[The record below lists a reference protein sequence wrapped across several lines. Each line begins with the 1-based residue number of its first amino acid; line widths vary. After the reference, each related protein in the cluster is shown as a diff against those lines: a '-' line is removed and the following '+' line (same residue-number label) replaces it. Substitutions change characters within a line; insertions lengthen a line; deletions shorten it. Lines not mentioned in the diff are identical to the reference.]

1 MKICGLQKLTLLD
14 FPGLAACTVFTPGC
28 NFRCPFCHNAGLVVE
43 KSDDYYTENQIFEYL
58 ATRKGKLDGVCI
70 TGGEPLL
77 QFGIEDFIAKI
88 KAAGF
93 KVKLDTNGSL
103 HEKLVSVV
111 NSGRVDYVAMDVK
124 NSKANYAKSAGTDVN
139 IKNVEKSVEFLKTC
153 GIDHEFRTT
162 VVKELNSKEDM
173 IEIAKWLKGEK
184 KYFLQLFKDSGHVI
198 KSGLSAY
205 SPAEMRELLSAV
217 KENGVPCAE
226 LRGVD

>member
-1 MKICGLQKLTLLD
+1 MLKI
-14 FPGLAACTVFTPGC
+14 
-28 NFRCPFCHNAGLVVE
+28 RCV
-43 KSDDYYTENQIFEYL
+43 I
-58 ATRKGKLDGVCI
+58 CI
-70 TGGEPLL
+70 SY
-77 QFGIEDFIAKI
+77 FFIAKI
-88 KAAGF
+88 KEAGF

-111 NSGRVDYVAMDVK
+111 NSGLVDYVAMDIK
-124 NSKANYAKSAGTDVN
+124 NSKANYAKSAGTEVN

-184 KYFLQLFKDSGHVI
+184 KYFLQSFKDSGHVI